1 MWVKLHLDKEGE
13 GMEWPK
19 RRVVISALL
28 DLKKCMAE
36 WRHYGE
42 LVRAAKRPQD
52 LGRYVDWGEGEGD
65 DA

>member
-1 MWVKLHLDKEGE
+1 VWVKPHLDKEGE

-28 DLKKCMAE
+28 DLKKCMVE

-52 LGRYVDWGEGEGD
+52 LGRYVD
-65 DA
+65 